1 MSEKKTPLLDKLIQA
16 WEKIPEEKRL
26 ELMRTGIDAF
36 MASGLIPSLDDA
48 KDEIVV
54 TQFDEDGEDQ

>member
-16 WEKIPEEKRL
+16 WETIPEEKRR

-36 MASGLIPSLDDA
+36 MASSLITSPDDA

-54 TQFDEDGEDQ
+54 TQYDEDGEDQ

>member
-16 WEKIPEEKRL
+16 WETIPEEKRR

-36 MASGLIPSLDDA
+36 MASSLITSPDDA

>member
-1 MSEKKTPLLDKLIQA
+1 
-16 WEKIPEEKRL
+16 
-26 ELMRTGIDAF
+26 MRTGIDAF
-36 MASGLIPSLDDA
+36 MASSLITSPDDA